1 MKFLPMVSGTSSIQR
16 ISALKLAAW
25 RTWLPFSST
34 QPRETS
40 TSRFSWI
47 VTGWPLKADSASR
60 SATRIFL
67 TWASSPLGLDVT
79 VSPTAMLPL
88 SICPWNPRNSWFG
101 RQTRWT
107 DM

>member
-1 MKFLPMVSGTSSIQR
+1 MKFLPMESGTSSIQR
-16 ISALKLAAW
+16 ISALKFAAW

-40 TSRFSWI
+40 TSRLSWI
-47 VTGWPLKADSASR
+47 VTGCPLNADSASW

-67 TWASSPLGLDVT
+67 TSACSPLGCEVI

-88 SICPWNPRNSWFG
+88 SIWPWKPRNS
-101 RQTRWT
+101 
-107 DM
+107 